1 MAPMAQGPTPEQA
14 EPSRSPSWPDDE
26 LSISDSRGDNDS
38 CCKGNIR
45 DGNSVDRGIGDD
57 GDGSVG
63 KGLNGSDTG
72 AGIVR
77 QGGCKW

>member
-38 CCKGNIR
+38 CCKGNIC

-57 GDGSVG
+57 GDSGVG
-63 KGLNGSDTG
+63 EGSDLD
-72 AGIVR
+72 GIVCHSGYQR
-77 QGGCKW
+77 